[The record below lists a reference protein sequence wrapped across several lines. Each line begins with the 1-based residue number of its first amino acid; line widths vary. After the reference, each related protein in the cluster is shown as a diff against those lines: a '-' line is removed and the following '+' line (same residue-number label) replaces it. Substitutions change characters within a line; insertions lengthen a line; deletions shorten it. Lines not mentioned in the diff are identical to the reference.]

1 MASMTT
7 INEREIQKFSKLAD
21 EWWDANG
28 KFKPL
33 HAFNP
38 IRIKYIID
46 KCSYHFKLQKK
57 DEKQLSNLKILDI
70 GCGGGLVCEPLC
82 RLGAEVTGIDASS
95 KNIEVAKIHA
105 RKSNLKIKY
114 INTSPEKKE
123 IKEKFDVILNLEIVE
138 HVENLDLFLRSA
150 SELLKKNGIMFVA
163 TINRTFESY
172 IKAIVGAE
180 YILRWLP
187 IGTHDWQKFL
197 KPEEIEQKF
206 TQLNLNKLDLNGL
219 KFNIL
224 SNSWSLS
231 SDCSVNYII
240 VAVKN

>member
-1 MASMTT
+1 MTT
-7 INEREIQKFSKLAD
+7 INQEEIQKFSKLAD
-21 EWWDANG
+21 QWWDANG

-46 KCSYHFKLQKK
+46 KCRSHFKLKK
-57 DEKQLSNLKILDI
+57 KGEKPLLSLKILDI
-70 GCGGGLVCEPLC
+70 GCGGGLVCEPIN
-82 RLGAEVTGIDASS
+82 RLGADVTGIDASF

-105 RKSNLKIKY
+105 KKSGLKIKY
-114 INTSPEKKE
+114 LNTSPEKKE
-123 IKEKFDVILNLEIVE
+123 IKEKFDVILNLEVVE
-138 HVENLDLFLRSA
+138 HVENLDLFLKSA
-150 SELLKKNGIMFVA
+150 SQMLKKNGIMFVA

-172 IKAIVGAE
+172 VKAIIGAE

-197 KPEEIEQKF
+197 KPEEIEKKF
-206 TQLNLNKLDLNGL
+206 LQLNLNKLDLNG
-219 KFNIL
+219 FSFDIL
-224 SNSWSLS
+224 SNSWRLS

-240 VAVKN
+240 VAEKN

>member
-1 MASMTT
+1 MTT
-7 INEREIQKFSKLAD
+7 INREEIQKFSKLAD
-21 EWWDANG
+21 QWWDANG

-46 KCSYHFKLQKK
+46 KCTAHFELQKK
-57 DEKQLSNLKILDI
+57 QEKQLSGLKVLDI
-70 GCGGGLVCEPLC
+70 GCGGGLVCEPLS
-82 RLGAEVTGIDASS
+82 RLGANVTGIDASS
-95 KNIEVAKIHA
+95 KNIEIAKIHA
-105 RKSNLKIKY
+105 KKSGLKIKY
-114 INTSPEKKE
+114 INTSPEKK
-123 IKEKFDVILNLEIVE
+123 KLSEKYDVILNLEIVE
-138 HVENLDLFLRSA
+138 HVENLDLFLKSA
-150 SELLKKNGIMFVA
+150 SDLLKKNGIMFIA

-172 IKAIVGAE
+172 IKAIIGAE

-197 KPEEIEQKF
+197 KPQEIEKKF
-206 TQLNLNKLDLNGL
+206 KILNLNKLHLDGL

-240 VAVKN
+240 LAKKN